1 MSSALQEGVRGEGG
15 GGGVDYLVFI
25 APVSV
30 EISLLYYL
38 ASPGIVIAN

>member
-1 MSSALQEGVRGEGG
+1 MSSALQKGGRDGVGK
-15 GGGVDYLVFI
+15 GGVDYLVFI

>member
-1 MSSALQEGVRGEGG
+1 MSSALQEGGGEKEVE
-15 GGGVDYLVFI
+15 GGVDYLVFI
-25 APVSV
+25 APVSA